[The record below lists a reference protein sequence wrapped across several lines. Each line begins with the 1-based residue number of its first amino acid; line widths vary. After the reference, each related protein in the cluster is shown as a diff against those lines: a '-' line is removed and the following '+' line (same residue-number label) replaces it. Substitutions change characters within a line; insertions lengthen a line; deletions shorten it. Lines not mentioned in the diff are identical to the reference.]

1 MRAGREQQQQRQVS
15 DRRTDRRAGR
25 EQQRQ
30 AADRRT
36 DGQTGST
43 MSEDGWQDVRRNRTA
58 SAPGPGP
65 APGAGQALKQLV
77 LLAVLSLISG
87 AAGATTSSS
96 PVEQVARLLS
106 RRDVRALAPAVGSL
120 YGTAAAADPELL
132 LLPLSCTRVLSAKPS
147 KRSLELGVSL
157 FRELDSVVPRA
168 DLALGVLGLEIL
180 AKRVHESATVLP
192 LFDHVLSPTSWPAPE
207 EILSQ
212 SLHATPWL
220 PWARVSRLRCAL
232 LQLPRRPPLPGRD
245 SVLGLAMVQAVLS
258 DRATEIEA
266 ALALR
271 ALRAM
276 DGRRTSDVRRAATQ
290 VANATTEGQAFV
302 EAARLL
308 DSLCS
313 SCSQLQK
320 GRGAQS
326 QPELDFLRGTT
337 SAAASTPPPQL
348 SVGWPHCRD
357 SPVLQN
363 VLASEAQHRG
373 GKHSDFAAQI
383 LLAAKEGKRDGTAVH
398 VLCLGDG
405 DMSASALLAAS
416 PCLPLGS
423 TVCATTLLSSEQFER
438 LYCRGSGR
446 GEANR
451 MAVKSFAGG
460 SALHGIDVS
469 SPQAWGE
476 CLAALRQQNPSADG
490 FDILVF
496 NFPFA
501 DGLTNS
507 TSPRQFDTHWLAK
520 RRHQELIEQI
530 FCCADCVLG
539 NRSAGGAV
547 VITLLLRQAVSW
559 DVERVAAGE
568 DGSRQAFRLRRAWRF
583 RPESS
588 YEVRRS
594 NVDAPFPLAA
604 ADSLAGGGGGGG
616 GDGAWSFEF
625 VLQD

>member
-1 MRAGREQQQQRQVS
+1 
-15 DRRTDRRAGR
+15 
-25 EQQRQ
+25 
-30 AADRRT
+30 
-36 DGQTGST
+36 
-43 MSEDGWQDVRRNRTA
+43 MSKDGWQDVRRNRTA
-58 SAPGPGP
+58 PAPGPGP
-65 APGAGQALKQLV
+65 GPGAATTGQALKQLV
-77 LLAVLSLISG
+77 LSWAVVLSLISG

-106 RRDVRALAPAVGSL
+106 RRDVRALAPAVSSL
-120 YGTAAAADPELL
+120 YGSSCCAAEQPLL

-180 AKRVHESATVLP
+180 AKRVNESVLP

-220 PWARVSRLRCAL
+220 PWARLSQLRSAL

-337 SAAASTPPPQL
+337 SAAAAASTPPPQL

-363 VLASEAQHRG
+363 VLANEAQHRG
-373 GKHSDFAAQI
+373 GGHSDFAAQI
-383 LLAAKEGKRDGTAVH
+383 LLAANEGKRDGTAVH

-520 RRHQELIEQI
+520 RRHQELVEQI

-568 DGSRQAFRLRRAWRF
+568 DGSRRAFRLRRAWRF
-583 RPESS
+583 RPENS

-625 VLQD
+625 VRQD